1 MWELGPD
8 ADEPEWHSVESPFE
22 KTLYEVVSTAEGPYA
37 IGAGGTLVAN
47 RHDGTQ
53 EPDWGIVLDDG
64 PKTRDNQLRGL
75 DVTDDGKRIWFAGSS
90 GALGCYD
97 VVERRKYDYSS
108 PKEMTSTWEGLA
120 VAGKRGSEKVLVAN
134 GSGEILPFSVDG
146 FDEDWGV
153 VHKPHEK
160 GSKVAALAAGPD
172 GYGYAVDTS
181 GNAFKTTAQEGWED
195 IGIVNAQVKFYDI
208 FAGTDKRV
216 YVAAGDGR
224 LYRYDDSYR
233 DWTPIGVT
241 EGTALRAFDVHGKQM
256 VVLGNDGSIYQ
267 RNDEQRWQQV
277 HSGTSNDL
285 LDLSLGEPDVAV
297 GKSGTILQRPRGRT
311 EHEGLSPDGD
321 QYDDRGEYWDGD
333 PAGAGESTDGNGGG
347 SGDSTDGST
356 GGSGDSTD
364 GSTGDSG
371 DSTGGS
377 TGSTDNSTDG
387 NTGGTGDSTGGETT
401 S

>member
-37 IGAGGTLVAN
+37 IGSGGTLVAN

-53 EPDWGIVLDDG
+53 EPDWEVILDDG

-97 VVERRKYDYSS
+97 VIERRKFDYSS

-134 GSGEILPFSVDG
+134 GSGEILPFTIDG
-146 FDEDWGV
+146 FDENWGV
-153 VHKPHEK
+153 VHKPAKK

-181 GNAFKTTAQEGWED
+181 GNAFETTRDDGWEK

-208 FAGTDKRV
+208 FAGPDNRV

-224 LYRYDDSYR
+224 IYRYDDSYH

-241 EGTALRAFDVHGKQM
+241 DGGALRAFDIHGDQM

-267 RNDEQRWQQV
+267 RDDEERWQEV

-285 LDLSLGEPDVAV
+285 LDLTLGEPDVAV
-297 GKSGTILQRPRGRT
+297 GKSGTILQRPRGQT
-311 EHEGLSPDGD
+311 KHEGLSPDAD
-321 QYDDRGEYWDGD
+321 QFDDRGEYWDGD
-333 PAGAGESTDGNGGG
+333 DNDPGETGDGTGGDG
-347 SGDSTDGST
+347 TNTTDST
-356 GGSGDSTD
+356 
-364 GSTGDSG
+364 
-371 DSTGGS
+371 
-377 TGSTDNSTDG
+377 TGSDG
-387 NTGGTGDSTGGETT
+387 TTGGETT
-401 S
+401 